1 MQIVCYLSFGLK
13 KDNIAYLQL
22 DHATIPAQTK
32 THIQNFIKAYTDNW
46 MIFGDPFLSD
56 IFKLKSSD
64 WNAEESTLIVTIT
77 IDTKKVPADAIPY
90 PRLPPTSLALSILNK
105 FLYTNLMP
113 ATEEFYY
120 AYLKNHHIRKTAF
133 TPVVRGVYLSI

>member
-1 MQIVCYLSFGLK
+1 MP
-13 KDNIAYLQL
+13 
-22 DHATIPAQTK
+22 TQTK
-32 THIQNFIKAYTDNW
+32 THIQHFIKAYTDNW

-77 IDTKKVPADAIPY
+77 VDTKKVPADAIPY

-133 TPVVRGVYLSI
+133 TPIVRGVYLSI